1 MTPSPVNSAPQRYSA
16 IIALTIW
23 AILGGA
29 WLHFSTPRGV
39 GLSPDSAVYVGA
51 ARSLLQGHGFSMPTD
66 AGGFAPITHSPPLY
80 SVSLAMLGSL
90 GQDPLVAARWVNNL
104 LICASM
110 FFIGLIAFQATA
122 SLPLSLSA
130 AALLVTAYPVVL
142 VHTMAWSEPLFLF
155 CQLAGVF
162 FLLRFFWQ
170 AEQFNLIA
178 AATAT
183 GLCILSRYAGFA
195 SVVAGLAAILWLY
208 ENPLRQKFRAGAIF
222 LAVSLTPISFWLVWN
237 QWTTGSG
244 TNRRLAFH
252 LLGFEHLNGAVE
264 AVASWFSAFW
274 EAPAEAQVV
283 AASLGLFA
291 AFAWWRMGR
300 DRTPAVSAELY
311 RRSRQVV
318 CLSVLTVVT
327 YLCLLFVSIS
337 FLDYHTPLDSR
348 ILSPAYAMAVL
359 TGISLALLVGQPTQR
374 HKFVAA
380 STGIAIFFIA
390 LQVPRTWIWLDLVR
404 REGVGY
410 NARVWAQSA
419 LLNRLREV
427 DPATKLFSNA
437 PDLIY
442 TLLGRSSG
450 TIPSKVHPDT
460 RAPNPEFA
468 VQMTKMQ
475 ETLRVNK
482 GLLIIFDRVNW
493 RWYLPTA
500 KELESIIPLIAIART
515 DDGVIYQPREN

>member
-1 MTPSPVNSAPQRYSA
+1 MSPNLVISATQRYSA

-29 WLHFSTPRGV
+29 WLLFSTPRGV

-66 AGGFAPITHSPPLY
+66 GGGFAPITQYPPLY
-80 SVSLAMLGSL
+80 SVSLAMLGAL
-90 GQDPLVAARWVNNL
+90 GQDPVIAARWANVL
-104 LICASM
+104 LFCASI
-110 FFIGLIAFQATA
+110 FFIGLIAFEATA

-130 AALLVTAYPVVL
+130 AALLVTAYPVVF

-162 FLLRFFWQ
+162 FLLRFVWHT
-170 AEQFNLIA
+170 EQFHLIA

-183 GLCILSRYAGFA
+183 ALGILTRYAGFA
-195 SVVAGLAAILWLY
+195 SVVAGLVAILWLY
-208 ENPLRQKFRAGAIF
+208 EKPLRQKFRAGVIF
-222 LAVSLTPISFWLVWN
+222 FAVSLTPISFWLVRN

-244 TNRRLAFH
+244 TDRRLAFH
-252 LLGFEHLNGAVE
+252 PLGFEHLSGAVE

-274 EAPAEAQVV
+274 EAPAEAQVLAV
-283 AASLGLFA
+283 SLGLFA
-291 AFAWWRMGR
+291 AFAWWRLNR
-300 DRTPAVSAELY
+300 DRAPAGSAELY
-311 RRSRQVV
+311 RRSWQVV
-318 CLSVLTVVT
+318 CLSALTAVT
-327 YLCLLFVSIS
+327 YLCLLFVTIS

-359 TGISLALLVGQPTQR
+359 TGISLALSTGQQTQR
-374 HKFVAA
+374 HKFFAA

-390 LQVPRTWIWLDLVR
+390 LQVPRTWMWSDFVR

-419 LLNRLREV
+419 LLSQLRQV
-427 DPATKLFSNA
+427 DPATRLFSNA

-468 VQMTKMQ
+468 VQLTKMQ
-475 ETLRVNK
+475 EILRVNK
-482 GLLIIFDRVNW
+482 GLLIIFDRVDW

>member
-1 MTPSPVNSAPQRYSA
+1 MVLA
-16 IIALTIW
+16 ICAIA
-23 AILGGA
+23 GGM
-29 WLHFSTPRGV
+29 LLFFSTSHGV

-51 ARSLLQGHGFSMPTD
+51 ARSLLQGHGYSLPTD
-66 AGGFAPITHSPPLY
+66 AGTFAPVVHFPPLY
-80 SVSLAMLGSL
+80 SITLSLLSWL
-90 GQDPLVAARWVNNL
+90 GQDPFTAARWLNIFL
-104 LICASM
+104 LTASAFLAGM
-110 FFIGLIAFQATA
+110 IAFLATA
-122 SLPLSLSA
+122 SWVLSGSA
-130 AALLVTAYPVVL
+130 VALIVTSYPIVL
-142 VHTMAWSEPLFLF
+142 VHSMAWSEPLFIF
-155 CQLAGVF
+155 FQLAGVF

-170 AEQFNLIA
+170 AEQFNLIV

-183 GLCILSRYAGFA
+183 GLSILSRYAGFA

-208 ENPLRQKFRAGAIF
+208 EKPLRQKFRAGAIF
-222 LAVSLTPISFWLVWN
+222 LAGSLTPISFWLVGN
-237 QWTTGSG
+237 EWTTGSG

-252 LLGFEHLNGAVE
+252 LLGLEHLNGAVE
-264 AVASWFSAFW
+264 AVTSWFSAFW
-274 EAPAEAQVV
+274 EAPAEAQVL
-283 AASLGLFA
+283 AASLGLFGV
-291 AFAWWRMGR
+291 FAWWRMGR
-300 DRTPAVSAELY
+300 DRAPTESVDLC

-318 CLSVLTVVT
+318 CLSALTVVT

-359 TGISLALLVGQPTQR
+359 TGISLASSVGQPTKR
-374 HKFVAA
+374 HRFLAA
-380 STGIAIFFIA
+380 FAGIAIFFVA
-390 LQVPRTWIWLDLVR
+390 LQVPRAWIWLDFVR

-410 NARVWAQSA
+410 SASVWAQSA
-419 LLNRLREV
+419 LLKRLREV
-427 DPATKLFSNA
+427 DPAAKLFSNA

-450 TIPSKVHPDT
+450 TIPSKVYPDT
-460 RAPNPEFA
+460 RAPNPEFD
-468 VQMTKMQ
+468 VQLTKMQ

-500 KELESIIPLIAIART
+500 KELESRIPLIAIART

>member
-1 MTPSPVNSAPQRYSA
+1 MISISADSAPARSA
-16 IIALTIW
+16 HIVLAICAIA
-23 AILGGA
+23 GGA
-29 WLHFSTPRGV
+29 LLFFSTSHGV

-51 ARSLLQGHGFSMPTD
+51 ARSLLQGHGYSMPTD
-66 AGGFAPITHSPPLY
+66 AGTFAPVVHFPPLY
-80 SVSLAMLGSL
+80 SISLSLLSWL
-90 GQDPLVAARWVNNL
+90 GQDPFTAARWLNIL
-104 LICASM
+104 LLTASA
-110 FFIGLIAFQATA
+110 FLAGLIAFPATA
-122 SLPLSLSA
+122 SRVLSGSA
-130 AALLVTAYPVVL
+130 VALIMTSYPVVH
-142 VHTMAWSEPLFLF
+142 VHTMAWSEPLFIF
-155 CQLAGVF
+155 FQLAGVF

-183 GLCILSRYAGFA
+183 GLSILSRYAGFA
-195 SVVAGLAAILWLY
+195 SVVAGWAAILWLY
-208 ENPLRQKFRAGAIF
+208 EKPLRQKFRAGAIF
-222 LAVSLTPISFWLVWN
+222 LAVSLTPVTFWLVRN

-252 LLGFEHLNGAVE
+252 LLGLDHLNVAVE
-264 AVASWFSAFW
+264 AVVSWFSGFG
-274 EAPAEAQVV
+274 EAPTEAKVL
-283 AASLGLFA
+283 AAGLGLFG

-300 DRTPAVSAELY
+300 DRAPVAATELC
-311 RRSRQVV
+311 RRSWQVV
-318 CLSVLTVVT
+318 CLSALTVVT

-337 FLDYHTPLDSR
+337 LLDYYTPLDSR
-348 ILSPAYAMAVL
+348 IFSPAYAMVVL
-359 TGISLALLVGQPTQR
+359 TGISLALSVGQQTQR
-374 HKFVAA
+374 HKLLAA
-380 STGIAIFFIA
+380 SAGIALFFVA
-390 LQVPRTWIWLDLVR
+390 LQVPRTWIWLDFVR

-450 TIPSKVHPDT
+450 TIPSKVYPDT
-460 RAPNPEFA
+460 HMSNPEFD
-468 VQMTKMQ
+468 VQLTKMQ
-475 ETLRVNK
+475 ETLLVNK

-500 KELESIIPLIAIART
+500 KELESRIPLIAIART
-515 DDGVIYQPREN
+515 DDGVIYRPREN